1 MATSGD
7 NPPANQ
13 DGGSTPEVGVAK
25 TEGPSQSNDIDVD
38 LAAKFSAFCDVK
50 TKDHFTSK
58 ACNKLVKDCF
68 EEDFKFKKVILT
80 NRVDSS
86 VFSKCKEKS
95 KPHMIVNKT
104 NCEKF
109 LQYTAHEFAKL
120 KTGDDKLSKEDE
132 NVNKMYISLK
142 DKVAKSTG
150 PKIKALKQST
160 TGNVQGLTDTKKYTG
175 SHKLRFD
182 ETGKGRGKAGRVD
195 EPKKS
200 GYVAS
205 YKGEGT
211 FDEEEKK

>member
-1 MATSGD
+1 MATND
-7 NPPANQ
+7 DDKPACQ
-13 DGGSTPEVGVAK
+13 DGGSTETSGSAS
-25 TEGPSQSNDIDVD
+25 GGSSQNDDVNVD
-38 LAAKFSAFCDVK
+38 LAAKFSAFCDIK

-68 EEDFKFKKVILT
+68 EDHFKFKKVILT

-95 KPHMIVNKT
+95 KPHMIVNKG

-109 LQYTAHEFAKL
+109 LQFTAHEFAKL
-120 KTGDDKLSKEDE
+120 KTDNDKLGKDDPKVNEMYEKLKE
-132 NVNKMYISLK
+132 
-142 DKVAKSTG
+142 KVMQSTG
-150 PKIKALKQST
+150 PKIKTVKPSA
-160 TGNVQGLTDTKKYTG
+160 TGNVQGLTDTTKYTG

-182 ETGKGRGKAGRVD
+182 ETGKGRSKAGRSD
-195 EPKKS
+195 EGKKS

-211 FDEEEKK
+211 YEENKN